1 MALNDIDANNTVL
14 LKNVSLANLHETDF
28 HII

>member
-1 MALNDIDANNTVL
+1 LITIDINNTVL

-28 HII
+28 HIM